1 MFIEAEPQHF
11 SATLHNTSWR
21 LSPMPN
27 CNEENESVMV
37 LCFSVCYFVNDWKS
51 SQRLHFIKDLML
63 ICCCCIWHWRRT
75 WKLRIS
81 TSSSLDRLL
90 FNFYKKLRLISS
102 WRLWLIR
109 LCFCRVSVYLSH
121 HLAAPGLN
129 HFKGNE
135 WSSFNGTVWLMLLWI
150 RHVDSVQLSLMHIS
164 ILWVEMSTDE
174 VNHFQRRQVR
184 VWPGPSDDVSI
195 WHWTYGGLGRQKWDM
210 CI

>member
-121 HLAAPGLN
+121 HLAVLITL
-129 HFKGNE
+129 K
-135 WSSFNGTVWLMLLWI
+135 
-150 RHVDSVQLSLMHIS
+150 
-164 ILWVEMSTDE
+164 EMSE
-174 VNHFQRRQVR
+174 VHSMGQFG
-184 VWPGPSDDVSI
+184 WCCCESDMLIQCNSV
-195 WHWTYGGLGRQKWDM
+195 
-210 CI
+210 